1 MYTARVRG
9 AMNMKRNWIFLLT
22 FALSLLTLSSIAM
35 AYDSRVAR
43 ESFRGLKGVYVFLE
57 NLDPQIEK
65 DGLTKDSIRRDVE
78 LMLRNAKIKTLSKAE
93 WFEVTGSP
101 YLYVNANVLKL
112 PKTKEYIYSVN
123 IALKQNVYPVRE
135 PIEILGAA
143 TWSVGGIIG
152 IAPSLDKIRAS
163 IKEQV
168 DKFIKIYLAV
178 NPR

>member
-1 MYTARVRG
+1 MR
-9 AMNMKRNWIFLLT
+9 KNWIILIT
-22 FALSLLTLSSIAM
+22 FTLSLLNLSHFVM
-35 AYDSRVAR
+35 AYDSKVSRQ
-43 ESFRGLKGVYVFLE
+43 SFRGLKGVYVFVE

-65 DGLTKDSIRRDVE
+65 DGLTQDSIKRDVE
-78 LMLRNAKIKTLSKAE
+78 VMLRKAKIKTLSKGE

-112 PKTKEYIYSVN
+112 TETKEYIYSIS

-152 IAPSLDKIRAS
+152 ITPNLDKIRAS
-163 IKEQV
+163 VKELV
-168 DKFIKIYLAV
+168 NTFIKTYLSV